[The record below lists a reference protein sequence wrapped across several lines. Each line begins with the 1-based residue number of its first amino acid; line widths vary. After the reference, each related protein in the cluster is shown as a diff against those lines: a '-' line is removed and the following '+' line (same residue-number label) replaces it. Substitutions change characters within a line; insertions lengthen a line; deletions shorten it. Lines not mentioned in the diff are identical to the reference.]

1 MSWFEGLV
9 LGLVQG
15 LTEFLPVSSSGHLV
29 IGRTLFGL
37 ESDSIAFEVALHGAT
52 LLAVLA
58 FFRRRIVAVVRG
70 EAPVYFAKLM
80 LGSVPII
87 VGALLFRSA
96 IEAWFGSPLLVAGFL
111 AVTGTALLTLG
122 LRRDRGGSAVEP
134 GWVAAIVI
142 GCAQALAL
150 APGISRSGAT
160 IVAALWL
167 GMAPAAA
174 AEFSFLLGIPA
185 IAGAIVFESG
195 AIRAAIGEASVG
207 YGFGMVA
214 AFVSAIGAI
223 ALVFR
228 ALAASRLHHYGVYCW
243 SVALLF
249 GAYAWWVLR

>member
-9 LGLVQG
+9 LGIVQG

-37 ESDSIAFEVALHGAT
+37 ESDSIAFEVAVHGAT

-58 FFRRRIVAVVRG
+58 FFRRRIASVVRG
-70 EAPVYFAKLM
+70 EEPVYFAKLA
-80 LGSVPII
+80 LASVPI
-87 VGALLFRSA
+87 VLAALLLGRA
-96 IEAWFGSPLLVAGFL
+96 IEASFGSPLLVAGFL
-111 AVTGTALLTLG
+111 AVTGTGLLTLG
-122 LRRDRGGSAVEP
+122 MGRGEGGSAVEP
-134 GWVAAIVI
+134 GWGAAIVI

-195 AIRAAIGEASVG
+195 AIRVAVGEASAA
-207 YGFGMVA
+207 YGFGVVA
-214 AFVSAIGAI
+214 AFGSAIAAI

-228 ALAASRLHHYGVYCW
+228 ALAASRFHHYGIYCW
-243 SVALLF
+243 VMALAF
-249 GAYAWWVLR
+249 GGYVWWALT